1 MTRVLYPGSFDPIT
15 KGHMNVIEKAAKLFD
30 EVVVAVMPN
39 SKKTSPF
46 FTFDQRLK
54 LIKSIYQDNNQIKV
68 ISGQGATVDIAIL
81 NECKAIIRGLR
92 GVTDFDYEIQ
102 LASVNKELSN
112 DAVETVCLFPDNQ
125 YQYISSTVVKEV
137 FSIGKPIDK
146 YVDEKVKLSME
157 ETRKGDLPIVDSTVE
172 EISQSDIKR
181 QFVLQKANKKLY
193 EN

>member
-1 MTRVLYPGSFDPIT
+1 MTKVLYPGSFDPIT
-15 KGHMNVIEKAAKLFD
+15 KGHMNVIEKATKLFD

-39 SKKTSPF
+39 SKKKSPF
-46 FTFDQRLK
+46 FTFAQRLD

-68 ISGQGATVDIAIL
+68 ISGRGATVDIAIL

-112 DAVETVCLFPDNQ
+112 DEVETVCLFPDNQ

-146 YVDEKVKLSME
+146 YVDEKVKLLME
-157 ETRKGDLPIVDSTVE
+157 KTRKGDLPIVDSNVK
-172 EISQSDIKR
+172 EIPPNGVKR
-181 QFVLQKANKKLY
+181 QNVLQKVNKK
-193 EN
+193 

>member
-112 DAVETVCLFPDNQ
+112 DTVETVCLFPDNQ

-146 YVDEKVKLSME
+146 YVDKKVKLSME